1 MNSED
6 AIKWLDNLRNDLGN
20 PHYERLWVYAQ
31 AIDEIAELIEKQSKT
46 ITELK
51 ISRLNE
57 LEEERNS
64 LIHEMQ
70 QHGAQFAVLGNME
83 SEAWVVI
90 SKAKNK
96 GTECVLGI
104 HPIVLCKDC
113 KHHNRASC
121 PLSDDY
127 WETMRDDD
135 WFCADGEMKEG
146 E

>member
-20 PHYERLWVYAQ
+20 PHYEYLRVYAQ

-64 LIHEMQ
+64 LMHEMQ
-70 QHGAQFAVLGNME
+70 QHGAQFADML
-83 SEAWVVI
+83 
-90 SKAKNK
+90 
-96 GTECVLGI
+96 
-104 HPIVLCKDC
+104 
-113 KHHNRASC
+113 
-121 PLSDDY
+121 
-127 WETMRDDD
+127 TMQS
-135 WFCADGEMKEG
+135 AT
-146 E
+146 